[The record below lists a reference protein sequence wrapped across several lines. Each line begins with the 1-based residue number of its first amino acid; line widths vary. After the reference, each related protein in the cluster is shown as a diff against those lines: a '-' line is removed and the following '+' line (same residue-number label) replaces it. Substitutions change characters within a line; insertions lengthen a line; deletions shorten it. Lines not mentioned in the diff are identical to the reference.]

1 MSSTKAMILA
11 LQHFEEA
18 KISYL
23 ANETDSTQ
31 AILDAARAILSAG
44 GQDQDKQP
52 ASSVSRDEKP
62 SDFLQRVM
70 WAEVSDNTNRRRHIN
85 CFKYRR
91 QHIPICIPLA
101 S

>member
-1 MSSTKAMILA
+1 MSSTEAITSG
-11 LQHFEEA
+11 LQRFEEA
-18 KISYL
+18 TRSYR
-23 ANETDSTQ
+23 ANEPNSTQ

-44 GQDQDKQP
+44 GQERDKLP
-52 ASSVSRDEKP
+52 APSVSRDEKP

-70 WAEVSDNTNRRRHIN
+70 WAEVSDNTNRWHHIN

-91 QHIPICIPLA
+91 QHIPICLPLA